1 MRRRRSAQI
10 DVMNMLT
17 QWARDIFGAP
27 PYLGVDLGSFNIRIY
42 LESKGI
48 ILKEKIYVAKNK
60 SKNEFVAAGDVAYE
74 MLGKTPP
81 NIEVFSPIEKG
92 RISDF
97 DGVLF
102 LLKHTISKALE
113 PYYKNQLSQR
123 FNLVFAIPLG
133 LTEVEEMAIVE
144 AGKKS
149 GAKEVFLIETPLAS
163 GFGLKAP
170 VMENT
175 GTFLVDVGG
184 GTTEVALVSLGGVV
198 LFKIL
203 KFGGID
209 FNKALINYL
218 RLRYG
223 LLIGEKTAEE
233 IKLALGSVT
242 ETDKDYLEISGR
254 SMENGMPKSINV
266 KKKLLFEPLYPYYGQ
281 IIDLVREAVEE
292 TPPELIKDI
301 NSKGIILS
309 GMSSGFLDLDT
320 YFTRELR
327 ISVKKVSEPE
337 YTVIRGLG
345 FLIEHKD
352 ILEKIAVHFAKI

>member
-1 MRRRRSAQI
+1 
-10 DVMNMLT
+10 
-17 QWARDIFGAP
+17 
-27 PYLGVDLGSFNIRIY
+27 
-42 LESKGI
+42 
-48 ILKEKIYVAKNK
+48 
-60 SKNEFVAAGDVAYE
+60 
-74 MLGKTPP
+74 
-81 NIEVFSPIEKG
+81 
-92 RISDF
+92 
-97 DGVLF
+97 
-102 LLKHTISKALE
+102 
-113 PYYKNQLSQR
+113 
-123 FNLVFAIPLG
+123 
-133 LTEVEEMAIVE
+133 
-144 AGKKS
+144 
-149 GAKEVFLIETPLAS
+149 
-163 GFGLKAP
+163 
-170 VMENT
+170 
-175 GTFLVDVGG
+175 
-184 GTTEVALVSLGGVV
+184 
-198 LFKIL
+198 
-203 KFGGID
+203 
-209 FNKALINYL
+209 
-218 RLRYG
+218 
-223 LLIGEKTAEE
+223 LIGEKTAEE